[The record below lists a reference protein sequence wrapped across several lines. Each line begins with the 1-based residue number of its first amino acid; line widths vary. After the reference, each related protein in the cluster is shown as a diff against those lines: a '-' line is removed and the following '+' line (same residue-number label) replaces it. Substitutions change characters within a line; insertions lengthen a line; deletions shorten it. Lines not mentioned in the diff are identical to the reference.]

1 MASNLRQKPGQ
12 KRAAPAPLSGQGA
25 GTAVAAPSAP
35 IAAAAAPPRTTAGGQ
50 KEQFDLA
57 FAALHARKYAEALPL
72 FEAASQGPHLGMAHT
87 AGVYTRICSERIA
100 ASQPKLNTPED
111 LYNFAVAL
119 MNARQFAE
127 AEKHLGQALR
137 LAPSGDYVYYA
148 LALCRGLTGDLA
160 GARKCLQRAI
170 ELNPRNR
177 YAARNDPDFAEI
189 GQLSP
194 IADLLYPGTIG
205 AQFRP

>member
-12 KRAAPAPLSGQGA
+12 KRAAPAPVSGQGA
-25 GTAVAAPSAP
+25 GTAVAAQSAP
-35 IAAAAAPPRTTAGGQ
+35 IAAAAAPRTTAGQ

-57 FAALHARKYAEALPL
+57 FGAFHARKYAEALPL
-72 FEAASQGPHLGMAHT
+72 FEAASQGPHLAMAHT
-87 AGVYTRICSERIA
+87 AGVYTRMCSERIA
-100 ASQPKLNTPED
+100 ASQPKLSTPED

-127 AEKHLGQALR
+127 AEKHLSQALH
-137 LAPSGDYVYYA
+137 LAPSGDHVFYA

-177 YAARNDPDFAEI
+177 YAARNDPDFAEL
-189 GQLSP
+189 GKLSP